1 MKSSRNIL
9 VRWSSLLLASLMLFL
24 AGWSHELPLPASGN
38 ARKATTQ
45 PQTGKKAGAPAEAKI
60 QAASF
65 EAVVTPASSF
75 DFTQAIYLLP
85 APVFVFL
92 LLVAA
97 SLLRIFTIPY
107 FYFSYFRHVFG
118 HFIAP
123 NAP

>member
-24 AGWSHELPLPASGN
+24 AGYSHELSSAPTASAKGD
-38 ARKATTQ
+38 AAHKTE
-45 PQTGKKAGAPAEAKI
+45 KKAGTPVEANI
-60 QAASF
+60 QAAAF
-65 EAVVTPASSF
+65 EAVVTPANSF
-75 DFTQAIYLLP
+75 DFAQTAYLLP
-85 APVFVFL
+85 APVLVL
-92 LLVAA
+92 LLLIGA
-97 SLLRIFTIPY
+97 SLLKTFTIPY